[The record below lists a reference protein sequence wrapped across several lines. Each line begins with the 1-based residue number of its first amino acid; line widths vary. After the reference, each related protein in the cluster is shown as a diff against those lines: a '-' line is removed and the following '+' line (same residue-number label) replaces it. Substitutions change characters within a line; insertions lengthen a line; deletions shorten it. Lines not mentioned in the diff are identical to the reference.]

1 MANQYRLE
9 HDPEYKAL
17 VELLGDPTWPPENEY
32 GDTICRACGAKINPE
47 EDDFTT
53 VETDH
58 HYNMG
63 PTVWLFCSAECLKKK
78 LAQKA
83 TNEG

>member
-9 HDPEYKAL
+9 HDPEYKEL
-17 VELLGDPTWPPENEY
+17 VGLLGDENEY
-32 GDTICRACGAKINPE
+32 EDTTCRACGAEIDPE
-47 EDDFTT
+47 EEDFTT

-78 LAQKA
+78 LRKSPGQ
-83 TNEG
+83 T